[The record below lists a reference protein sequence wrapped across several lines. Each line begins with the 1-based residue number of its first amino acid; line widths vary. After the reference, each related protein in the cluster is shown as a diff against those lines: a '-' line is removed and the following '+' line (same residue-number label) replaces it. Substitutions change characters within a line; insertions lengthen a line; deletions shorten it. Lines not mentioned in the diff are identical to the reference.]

1 MRDLIVL
8 AVDDEPNVL
17 RYCRRALEAEDYQVL
32 TATSGRQALGILAR
46 QKIDLMLVDIR
57 MPDMDGFD
65 LLSQARSQQP
75 NLAAVIMTGFGTIET
90 AVAALRKGA
99 EGLIMKPF
107 SLDELSATVNQAL
120 LERERRRE
128 AAMVH
133 SLRPVFEVIEVFFS
147 ESDLERLARLVV
159 DSVARQ
165 LECSAVSLYRYNE
178 AADSYYLR
186 ANYGEPIPVNIC
198 ERGGQYIPHG
208 NPEGEPVRL
217 IHMRSGDPGQQ
228 TGGRASLPA
237 QDVLE
242 AQQLSSAMC
251 VSILSQAG
259 RSRLLAARQVG
270 MPDFTQA
277 DLELF
282 VILARQAGL
291 AMENA
296 YLYTRLQESIKEIEQ
311 SRQAMIRAEK
321 MSAAGRLTGSIA
333 HEINN
338 PLQSLSNCLHLAA
351 RSELKAS
358 ERRKYL
364 NLAETELERLRAT
377 VQRMLDFYRPG
388 GRDRKLVE
396 VNPLVD
402 RVLLMMEAEL
412 EKREINLIKDLA
424 PNLPPI
430 QVVDS
435 QIQQVLINLILNA
448 MEAMPEGGELRV
460 RTAYPCFEQGSG
472 PSVGIF
478 VEDTGP
484 GVPAELTEIIFEPFF
499 STKEQGTGLGL
510 AVSYGIV
517 SAHGGSLAYLAGDQY
532 RSCFRILLP
541 EGVTHESQDSSGR
554 R

>member
-17 RYCRRALEAEDYQVL
+17 RYCRRALEAENYQVL

-46 QKIDLMLVDIR
+46 QEIDLMLVDIR

-147 ESDLERLARLVV
+147 ENDLERLARLVV

-165 LECSAVSLYRYNE
+165 LEGSSASLYRYDETDN
-178 AADSYYLR
+178 SYHLA

-198 ERGGQYIPHG
+198 ERGGQYTPHG
-208 NPEGEPVRL
+208 NPDGDPVRL
-217 IHMRSGDPGQQ
+217 VHSRSGDPGQQ
-228 TGGRASLPA
+228 AE
-237 QDVLE
+237 LE
-242 AQQLSSAMC
+242 AQQLSSVMC

-259 RSRLLAARQVG
+259 RSRLLVARPIG

-338 PLQSLSNCLHLAA
+338 PLQALSNCLHLAA

-412 EKREINLIKDLA
+412 QKRQINLIQDLA
-424 PNLPPI
+424 PDLPPI
-430 QVVDS
+430 HAVDS

-460 RTAYPCFEQGSG
+460 RTVYPCFEQGSR
-472 PSVGIF
+472 PSIGIF

-510 AVSYGIV
+510 AVSYGII
-517 SAHGGSLAYLAGDQY
+517 SAHGGSLVYLAGDRY

-541 EGVTHESQDSSGR
+541 EGVTHESQNSSGR